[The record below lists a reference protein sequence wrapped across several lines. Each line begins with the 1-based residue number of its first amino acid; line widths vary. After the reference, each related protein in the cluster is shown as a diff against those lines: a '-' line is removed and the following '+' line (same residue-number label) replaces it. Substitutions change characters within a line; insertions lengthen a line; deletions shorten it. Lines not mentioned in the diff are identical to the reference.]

1 MPHATAEGT
10 KKASAKAERAVKET
24 TATEEQRK
32 NAYYAAGG
40 VALGLA
46 TLGGLYYYDRQV
58 CVYVCVCVNVYV
70 GMCVCVRALLMLLP
84 PNGEGNNQQGI
95 SARSV
100 LVEL

>member
-1 MPHATAEGT
+1 VPHATAEGT

-58 CVYVCVCVNVYV
+58 CVYVCVCV
-70 GMCVCVRALLMLLP
+70 
-84 PNGEGNNQQGI
+84 
-95 SARSV
+95 
-100 LVEL
+100 